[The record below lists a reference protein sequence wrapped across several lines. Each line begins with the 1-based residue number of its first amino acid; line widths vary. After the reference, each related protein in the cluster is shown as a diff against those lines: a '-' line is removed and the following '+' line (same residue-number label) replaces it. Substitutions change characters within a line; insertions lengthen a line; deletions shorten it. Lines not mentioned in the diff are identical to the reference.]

1 MPRSPRHV
9 PAPYPN
15 FAIMTNHFQGKPPL
29 EHLKEARAKGV
40 IAMSE
45 VHGTEAPGPLAAG
58 ADGAKETAFVLFLMW
73 ILLGDIST
81 PIFLLFSVGFLLW
94 KIGRSALL
102 GWSRLERLHRIIE
115 EERWEIEHN
124 RPQEREELTALYQAK
139 GLQGKLLDETVSV
152 LMADDNRLLQIMLE
166 EEMGLTLEVFEHPLK
181 QSMGAAIGV
190 LTSAALFVASMLL
203 WPLAGPIIMA
213 GFIVALAA
221 GLMARSQKN
230 RLLEAI
236 TWNLS
241 LLSFA
246 SGAVYF
252 LKQII

>member
-1 MPRSPRHV
+1 
-9 PAPYPN
+9 
-15 FAIMTNHFQGKPPL
+15 MTTDHFEGKPPL

-58 ADGAKETAFVLFLMW
+58 ADGAKETAFVL
-73 ILLGDIST
+73 LLLWLLLHDAPGHF
-81 PIFLLFSVGFLLW
+81 FLLFSAGFLLW

-102 GWSRLERLHRIIE
+102 GWTRLERLHRVIE
-115 EERWEIEHN
+115 EERYEIEHN

-139 GLQGKLLDETVSV
+139 GLQGKLLEETVSV

-190 LTSAALFVASMLL
+190 LSSAALFFLSTHI
-203 WPLAGPIIMA
+203 WPAGGPLVMSGLIIT
-213 GFIVALAA
+213 LAA
-221 GLMARSQKN
+221 GLMAKSHKN
-230 RLLEAI
+230 RLLEAVV
-236 TWNLS
+236 WNLA
-241 LLSFA
+241 LAGFA
-246 SGAVYF
+246 AGIVYF
-252 LKQII
+252 LQQLL